1 MRYHRETLILLL
13 PATSTC
19 VCNYET
25 IYRATQHYERGI
37 SEGIMLSARCAWF
50 GLPAGVLRIGLHMH
64 MGTTCQLTPHNA
76 MPSSTSTITT
86 MSSCKRRQDPQT
98 STSLRK
104 IIQPGPIRNLFPVVV
119 VPSVASVTKKVLA
132 KRKRDMEA
140 GWCLRINRIATS
152 LTRQ

>member
-25 IYRATQHYERGI
+25 IYRASIVRGT
-37 SEGIMLSARCAWF
+37 LRDHAFSAMGMIWSTSR
-50 GLPAGVLRIGLHMH
+50 GPANRAAHGDYLLRIMQCHVE
-64 MGTTCQLTPHNA
+64 
-76 MPSSTSTITT
+76 PSSTSTITT
-86 MSSCKRRQDPQT
+86 MSSCKRRQDPQA